1 MVVLVGLAAGIIYS
15 VAMTLWVNSTKVNN
29 FAPVILLPT
38 ENPTE
43 VAAAAP
49 VATQDVVGSVYP
61 QFLIPAAGISQ
72 LIIQLPLSGD
82 SWAVKDLGMN
92 VGHLIG
98 TAPLMSTGNIVLVGH
113 VELADGRPGIF
124 AGLKDVTTGE
134 LILLK
139 WHGEQRAYSVSAVKS
154 VPPDDVSVLYPT
166 EQEQLTLI
174 TCGDYDFFSNTY
186 RERVVVIAPRVS

>member
-1 MVVLVGLAAGIIYS
+1 MI
-15 VAMTLWVNSTKVNN
+15 
-29 FAPVILLPT
+29 
-38 ENPTE
+38 
-43 VAAAAP
+43 
-49 VATQDVVGSVYP
+49 
-61 QFLIPAAGISQ
+61 
-72 LIIQLPLSGD
+72 
-82 SWAVKDLGMN
+82 LGMN

-124 AGLKDVTTGE
+124 AGLKDVTNGE

-139 WHGEQRAYSVSAVKS
+139 WHGEQRAYSVSTVKS
-154 VPPDDVSVLYPT
+154 VAPDDVSVLYPT

-186 RERVVVIAPRVS
+186 RERIVVVAPRVS